1 MAAVETSWKLAA
13 LDSLHFRALNLIHT
27 NAALI
32 LCHLAVHLAVT
43 NLESVA
49 ILVAVI
55 ETTVSALESVNM
67 TASFDNHCTGM
78 VTSVVDDAADQG
90 LCFLAQLIAFG
101 SYQWQ
106 LLFVPSA
113 ALAAATT
120 IVAAQPWM
128 VDCEV

>member
-1 MAAVETSWKLAA
+1 MLEI
-13 LDSLHFRALNLIHT
+13 F
-27 NAALI
+27 
-32 LCHLAVHLAVT
+32 AVHLAVT

-67 TASFDNHCTGM
+67 TASFGNHCTGM

-101 SYQWQ
+101 SHQWQ

-113 ALAAATT
+113 ATT
-120 IVAAQPWM
+120 VVAAQPWM